1 MPSNFSGY
9 SLASTAS
16 PPAATA
22 IPTERRPLRISMAP
36 APIDPN
42 TTAFFQFCMFTSG
55 HSEPRSAKRLHC
67 SGSSVA
73 PASADH
79 YVEHYEKTA
88 GGRISLARPERFELP
103 AYCSGGLAARQIN
116 DLAQFAWSEIRLYLC
131 GFLTPALTYKQAATN
146 NQWAQNWAHS
156 SSVASGGAVVDS
168 PQYEFLETSI

>member
-9 SLASTAS
+9 SLASTAR

-42 TTAFFQFCMFTSG
+42 TTAFFQFCMFTSS

-73 PASADH
+73 PASADR

-103 AYCSGGLAARQIN
+103 AYCSGGNRNQRDQIRFKIN
-116 DLAQFAWSEIRLYLC
+116 YLRAVFRNRKHKATAQPNILTQRVKCGRLNAKC
-131 GFLTPALTYKQAATN
+131 QC
-146 NQWAQNWAHS
+146 H
-156 SSVASGGAVVDS
+156 
-168 PQYEFLETSI
+168 TS